1 MRSSTSN
8 SKSGSV
14 SSPTGSLSGSR
25 DTASPTPFRKRRL
38 RRVSWGF
45 IGFVALY
52 AALEILVFRNPDLYA
67 LEYRSSVGQF
77 AELAESFRH
86 ADAQRITT
94 IVLGD
99 SQSKDALR
107 PDLLAESSGRDAA
120 SLFNFSISGG
130 KAFDI
135 YRTYLQYADQLP
147 NVKEAILVVNEH
159 QINSHDMAD
168 DLKFRYYAGFRD
180 RLRVVDWDNYGE
192 LGLGW
197 VSKAFDMRAV
207 WSKIVKSHFKGTLP
221 KKPVT
226 EVWKPGGL
234 RAETQLE
241 ENGLTAAYAQARAD
255 GWFKEYDLGGPQTAS
270 LEALLRDLHERGIR
284 ITILQIPRSELFEE
298 AVRSR
303 YPAEQQAYFAKI
315 GELAEQ
321 YGATFTVMSNE
332 GLSLKEH
339 FRDSNHVNPKGAAI
353 VSREVTERWMT

>member
-8 SKSGSV
+8 SRVGTSGRQHA
-14 SSPTGSLSGSR
+14 TGTRSG
-25 DTASPTPFRKRRL
+25 KRRL

-45 IGFVALY
+45 IGFVVLY

-67 LEYRSSVGQF
+67 VEYRSSVGQF

-107 PDLLAESSGRDAA
+107 PDLMAASAGRDAA
-120 SLFNFSISGG
+120 GLFNFSISGG

-135 YRTYLQYADQLP
+135 YHTYLQYADQLP
-147 NVKEAILVVNEH
+147 NVREAILVVNEH
-159 QINSHDMAD
+159 QINSHDMAS
-168 DLKFRYYAGFRD
+168 DLKFRYFAGFRD
-180 RLRVVDWDNYGE
+180 RLQVVDWDNYGE

-207 WSKIVKSHFKGTLP
+207 WSKIVKSYFKETLP

-226 EVWKPGGL
+226 EAWKPGGL

-241 ENGLTAAYAQARAD
+241 ENGLTAAYAEARAD
-255 GWFKEYDLGGPQTAS
+255 GWFAGYDLEGLQTDS
-270 LEALLRDLHERGIR
+270 LEALLRDLHERGVR
-284 ITILQIPRSELFEE
+284 VTILQIPRSELFEQ
-298 AVRSR
+298 AVHSR

-315 GELAEQ
+315 GKLAEQ

-332 GLSLKEH
+332 GLSLKEN

-353 VSREVTERWMT
+353 VSREVVERWLQ